1 MRNDVGFASEYWASW
16 LHSHRIKN
24 ANSHQIS
31 TSNLVF
37 VKYFIKTQND
47 KQIKGSLFFQRPSVG
62 IHVTPEAKMARAKM
76 AGERS
81 I

>member
-1 MRNDVGFASEYWASW
+1 MWDLYPSTE

-31 TSNLVF
+31 TFELVF

-47 KQIKGSLFFQRPSVG
+47 KQIKGSLFFQ
-62 IHVTPEAKMARAKM
+62 PERWNTCDARSEN
-76 AGERS
+76 GTS
-81 I
+81 QNGG